1 MLIQEKMNTK
11 VRKHILIP
19 IATVAFCML
28 SACGNFTREHGNPT
42 LNCEAPVYDDVTQ
55 TFSLIVLSDSTSG
68 AALTFAL
75 IKGDSVIMEN
85 NDGKFCGIPAFEEG
99 YRVRMEAKWKDT
111 TIVRTTHVANF
122 VVPCDSVDKMSADEL
137 EQLINSCD
145 RSIRRASN
153 KHLIQGVKLIVTDCR
168 MVTPQMLPDVITF
181 IENEVWQSV
190 EVISLEYDD
199 NNLITS
205 ITLRPIGEQAEI

>member
-1 MLIQEKMNTK
+1 MLIQEKMNAK

-19 IATVAFCML
+19 IATVAFSML
-28 SACGNFTREHGNPT
+28 SACQNFTRESANPT
-42 LNCEAPVYDDVTQ
+42 LYCEAPVYDDVTQ
-55 TFSLIVLSDSTSG
+55 TFSLIVMSDSTSG

-75 IKGDSVIMEN
+75 IKGDSVIMES
-85 NDGKFCGIPAFEEG
+85 NDGRFCGIPAFEEG

-122 VVPCDSVDKMSADEL
+122 VVPCDSVEKMSAEEL

-145 RSIRRASN
+145 RSIRRGSN
-153 KHLIQGVKLIVTDCR
+153 KHLIQGVRLIVNDCR
-168 MVTPQMLPDVITF
+168 MVAPQMLPDVITF

-190 EVISLEYDD
+190 EVISLEYDE
-199 NNLITS
+199 NNLISS
-205 ITLRPIGEQAEI
+205 ITLRPIGEQVEI

>member
-1 MLIQEKMNTK
+1 MDTK
-11 VRKHILIP
+11 VSKHILIP
-19 IATVAFCML
+19 MATVAFCML
-28 SACGNFTREHGNPT
+28 SACGNFTREHGTPT
-42 LNCEAPVYDDVTQ
+42 LCCEAPVYDDVTQ
-55 TFSLIVLSDSTSG
+55 TFSLIVMSDSTSG
-68 AALTFAL
+68 ASLTFAL
-75 IKGDSVIMEN
+75 IKGDSVIMES
-85 NDGKFCGIPAFEEG
+85 NDGQFCGIPVFEEG

-111 TIVRTTHVANF
+111 TVVRTAHVTNF
-122 VVPCDSVDKMSADEL
+122 VVPCDSVEKMSAAEL

-153 KHLIQGVKLIVTDCR
+153 KHLIQGVRLVVNDCR

-190 EVISLEYDD
+190 EVIDLKYDD

-205 ITLRPIGEQAEI
+205 VTLRPIGEQAEI

>member
-1 MLIQEKMNTK
+1 MNTT
-11 VRKHILIP
+11 VRKYVLIP
-19 IATVAFCML
+19 VAMVASCML
-28 SACGNFTREHGNPT
+28 SACGNFTREPGTPT
-42 LNCEAPVYDDVTQ
+42 FYYDSPVFDDVTQ
-55 TFSLIVLSDSTSG
+55 TFSLTVMPDSTSG

-75 IKGDSVIMEN
+75 IKGDSIIMES

-99 YRVRMEAKWKDT
+99 YRVRMEARWKDT

-122 VVPCDSVDKMSADEL
+122 VVPCDSVEKMSADEL

-145 RSIRRASN
+145 RSIRRGSN
-153 KHLIQGVKLIVTDCR
+153 KHLIQGVRLIVNDSR

-205 ITLRPIGEQAEI
+205 ITLRPIGEQAEN